1 MEPVSRVFAADLNAS
16 SLVLDDG
23 SAPGRR
29 IVISPSASP
38 CTLLYLAGVLLEVNG
53 RKGDLMHARVAD
65 PTGAFE
71 LQVSGKEPETA
82 ELLSILKP
90 PAFITAIAGLR
101 LTGNSIRNPCI
112 LDLREIR
119 ETDRT
124 VRDSWVIRT
133 GELMFER
140 IIGLNDAL
148 STETCSPARKMVISH
163 YQHSGQTIR
172 DMARMVRGALIN
184 VGPVLG
190 GALQAGNP
198 VQDVLGIIR
207 ENGGDMGI
215 SLDKIILIAQKSGL
229 QPDQVTKAVETLLI
243 EDECYQPSKGVIKL
257 L

>member
-23 SAPGRR
+23 PAAGRR
-29 IVISPSASP
+29 VVMTPSASP

-71 LQVSGKEPETA
+71 LQVQGKETEPA
-82 ELLSILKP
+82 ELLSIMEP
-90 PAFITAIAGLR
+90 PVFITALAGLR
-101 LTGNSIRNPCI
+101 LTQNSIKNPCI

-124 VRDSWVIRT
+124 VRVSWVIRT

-148 STETCSPARKMVISH
+148 SSGTGSPARKMVIRH
-163 YQHSGQTIR
+163 YNHNSQTIR
-172 DMARMVRGALIN
+172 DMAQMIRGALVM
-184 VGPVLG
+184 VGPVSG
-190 GALQAGNP
+190 GALQAGDP
-198 VQDVLGIIR
+198 VRDVLGIIR
-207 ENGGDMGI
+207 ENGGGKGVL
-215 SLDKIILIAQKSGL
+215 LDAIIRIAQKSGL
-229 QPDQVTKAVETLLI
+229 QADQVTKAIETLLV
-243 EDECYQPSKGVIKL
+243 EDECYQPSKGIIKL

>member
-16 SLVLDDG
+16 SLVLE
-23 SAPGRR
+23 PGQDPDRR
-29 IVISPSASP
+29 TVMTPSASP

-53 RKGDLMHARVAD
+53 RKGNLMHARVAD

-71 LQVSGKEPETA
+71 MQVSGTQQESA

-90 PAFITAIAGLR
+90 PAFVTAIAGLR
-101 LTGNSIRNPCI
+101 MTGRNLKTPCI

-140 IIGLNDAL
+140 IIGLNDVL
-148 STETCSPARKMVISH
+148 SSGTGSPAQKMVIGH
-163 YQHSGQTIR
+163 YHHNRQTIR
-172 DMARMVRGALIN
+172 EMAEMIRGAATMAGS
-184 VGPVLG
+184 VSG
-190 GALQAGNP
+190 GELQAGDP
-198 VQDVLGIIR
+198 VLDVLGIIR
-207 ENGGDMGI
+207 ENGGENGVL
-215 SLDKIILIAQKSGL
+215 LDTIILIALKSGL
-229 QPDQVTKAVETLLI
+229 QADQVKKAVETLLV

>member
-16 SLVLDDG
+16 SLVLDHGD
-23 SAPGRR
+23 APDRR
-29 IVISPSASP
+29 IVLTPSASP
-38 CTLLYLAGVLLEVNG
+38 CNLLYLTGVLLEVNG

-71 LQVSGKEPETA
+71 LQVLGKEPETA

-112 LDLREIR
+112 LDLMEIR
-119 ETDRT
+119 QTDRA

-148 STETCSPARKMVISH
+148 SSGTGSPATKTVISH
-163 YQHSGQTIR
+163 YHHSSQTIS
-172 DMARMVRGALIN
+172 DMARMIRSAVRK
-184 VGPVLG
+184 VGHVPG
-190 GALQAGNP
+190 GALQAGDP
-198 VQDVLGIIR
+198 VRDVLAIIR
-207 ENGGDMGI
+207 ENGGDKGVL
-215 SLDKIILIAQKSGL
+215 LDTIILIAQKSGL
-229 QPDQVTKAVETLLI
+229 QADQVKSAVETLLV
-243 EDECYQPSKGVIKL
+243 EDECYQPLKGVIKL